1 MSNKKT
7 RGLQNTQD
15 NRINSDLS
23 IDPDFSSEGII
34 STEKKQLALAQLRI
48 AKHQEIIKKCEA
60 ALKRK
65 KKLKK
70 QRRLKKKRNKKSVQ
84 LNPKTK
90 VKKI

>member
-48 AKHQEIIKKCEA
+48 AKHQEMITNLRQPFSIGWVDRRGTVIE
-60 ALKRK
+60 
-65 KKLKK
+65 
-70 QRRLKKKRNKKSVQ
+70 QRKRNDGVGR
-84 LNPKTK
+84 
-90 VKKI
+90 